1 GAENKLTGLA
11 VMTIGGLGGDEEPDG
26 VAAALDV
33 PGFRLQVVDDVAGD
47 LWEKWIFI
55 AAAGVVTCLF
65 RGPVGAIMDAG
76 GRDHVLR
83 IIDELEAVAAAAG
96 HPVSERSHAMTVSML
111 TEAGSA
117 FTSSLYRDV
126 TAGLQSETEHI
137 LDDLALKTAELVVS
151 NPLLDLTLVQLRTGE
166 AQRRP

>member
-1 GAENKLTGLA
+1 QTLGGFVKIVGTVDDGAVHQLTGLA
-11 VMTIGGLGGDEEPDG
+11 VMTIGGLGDDEVPDG

-33 PGFRLQVVDDVAGD
+33 PGFRLQVVDDVVVG

-83 IIDELEAVAAAAG
+83 IISELEAVAAAAG
-96 HPVSERSHAMTVSML
+96 HPVSERSHALTVTML
-111 TEAGSA
+111 TDEG
-117 FTSSLYRDV
+117 
-126 TAGLQSETEHI
+126 
-137 LDDLALKTAELVVS
+137 
-151 NPLLDLTLVQLRTGE
+151 
-166 AQRRP
+166 